1 MRVGMLITQSTR
13 SLSRFAASKRLLTVI
28 VAHLGIFSLFPSPAF
43 QNPPQPTTLSFNE
56 SQGYAG
62 VDAYIATLGNSAGM
76 IVDLQY
82 TLAGEPQP
90 DTWLEMNS
98 NGQYAHTLKHD
109 DILGKYTFTAMKNRL
124 RSDWVS
130 LDPLNP
136 AHSYTVLPPQ
146 PTGLIVN
153 PTSIAAGHGTYNIT
167 VGNGESVL
175 PDIQYTF
182 NNGPVQTIYGWP
194 SLSRVPNTWDGEAT
208 VIVGPCTK
216 PGTYVFTAIRNRL
229 NAAWVSPSPAPS
241 FYVTPP
247 SPPAVTSKTPTSGT
261 RGSNVTVTING
272 TNLCDVRLSTAHA
285 GLSFTNVAYD
295 TVYGAWASATFNIST
310 IATAGTAAI
319 TLSAAGGTTTLSF
332 TISSSSPTLRK
343 EYIYSGN
350 RVISSEVP

>member
-1 MRVGMLITQSTR
+1 MLITQSAR
-13 SLSRFAASKRLLTVI
+13 YLSRFAASKRHLTVI
-28 VAHLGIFSLFPSPAF
+28 VAHLGIFLLLPSSAF
-43 QNPPQPTTLSFNE
+43 QGPPQPTTFSFNE

-62 VDAYIATLGNSAGM
+62 VNTYVATIGNSAGM
-76 IVDLQY
+76 IVDLRY
-82 TLAGEPQP
+82 TLAGESKP

-98 NGQYAHTLKHD
+98 NGQYTHTLRHD

-124 RSDWVS
+124 RADWVS

-146 PTGLIVN
+146 PTGLTASPSSVK
-153 PTSIAAGHGTYNIT
+153 AGQGTYILR

-175 PDIQYTF
+175 PDIRYTF

-194 SLSRVPNTWDGEAT
+194 PLTHVPGTWDGEAT
-208 VIVGPCTK
+208 IIVGPCTR

-229 NAAWVSPSPAPS
+229 NTAWMSPSPAPS
-241 FYVTPP
+241 VYVTPP
-247 SPPAVTSKTPTSGT
+247 SPPAVTSKTPTIGT

-285 GLSFTNVAYD
+285 GLSFSNVSYD

-310 IATAGTAAI
+310 AAATGSAAI
-319 TLSAAGGTTTLSF
+319 TLSAAGGTTTLTF
-332 TISSSSPTLRK
+332 TISNTSTILRK
-343 EYIYSGN
+343 EYIHSGN
-350 RVISSEVP
+350 RVISTEVP